1 MLPAIISGIV
11 IWDAPVSYWS
21 SFSPVPSNSPR
32 SLAKVNS
39 AQVPSHFKVA
49 NEYRNVILPSK
60 HRQRSFHGSKLFK
73 M

>member
-1 MLPAIISGIV
+1 MLPAIVCGIA
-11 IWDAPVSYWS
+11 IWDAPVGYWP
-21 SFSPVPSNSPR
+21 SFFFF
-32 SLAKVNS
+32 AKANS
-39 AQVPSHFKVA
+39 AQVPSHFEVV

>member
-39 AQVPSHFKVA
+39 AQVPSHFKSG
-49 NEYRNVILPSK
+49 E
-60 HRQRSFHGSKLFK
+60 
-73 M
+73 